1 MLWRSTQGLQKQ
13 YQVKSFQQHDIIR
26 HSALP
31 AFTAGQ
37 FHIWDVFQSKA
48 VGNIT
53 LTAAYQAA
61 ADSKEAAQPAAEA
74 ARDEEERAVLCKLT
88 ELAQTADAA
97 SSATGQTAAAALAV
111 VVCHAACIP

>member
-1 MLWRSTQGLQKQ
+1 LFQEHGTVRRSTK
-13 YQVKSFQQHDIIR
+13 
-26 HSALP
+26 P

-74 ARDEEERAVLCKLT
+74 ARDEEEQAVLCKLT
-88 ELAQTADAA
+88 ELAQTEDAA
-97 SSATGQTAAAALAV
+97 SSATGQKAAVA
-111 VVCHAACIP
+111 